1 MKSPKCPYCHNKA
14 ILIDSRVIHGKSYGL
29 IWMCSPCKAWV
40 GVHKNSPTHK
50 PLGSLAK
57 EDLRI
62 LRMKAHEVFDSLWR
76 KWGISRKEAY
86 VYLQNLMD
94 MTPEQ
99 AHIGRFNEY
108 ECRKLIKLL
117 KGRGRKINGHF

>member
-1 MKSPKCPYCHNKA
+1 MMVPLCPYCKNKA
-14 ILIDSRVIHGKSYGL
+14 VLIDSRVIYGKSYGL
-29 IWMCSPCKAWV
+29 IWLCYPCKAWV
-40 GVHKNSPTHK
+40 GTHKNSPTHK

-76 KWGISRKEAY
+76 KWGISRREAY
-86 VYLQNLMD
+86 AYLQNLMD

-108 ECRKLIKLL
+108 ECRKLLKLL
-117 KGRGRKINGHF
+117 KEKQ